1 MTLGLS
7 TNSRRGASRWS
18 LAALLLTGA
27 ALTAPLTLA
36 DGPPETGETT
46 TSTTTSEKSVYVV
59 RGDFSGEDKAG
70 YEIRDEDGVK
80 TYLRVN
86 RDGTTENLT
95 REELEAEY
103 DIDIDALISQRP
115 PMPPNGMRFPGEP
128 GLQSMTPPPPP
139 PPGVHTMIIRKSG
152 DGQNGSYEVEV
163 EDGVKQIFR
172 IEEDGT
178 RTQLSADEMG
188 DVQELET
195 IVIRGDARFLDT
207 DRETQ
212 FRSSTDNRDMTN
224 WVSKDGK
231 ARTFTF
237 TQSGDASPMMAEGR
251 LRAAQSMLESTDK
264 IMADLRET
272 AQGDAEKDLRDAVRE
287 LEKARKALE
296 KARAALEKSGDR

>member
-1 MTLGLS
+1 
-7 TNSRRGASRWS
+7 
-18 LAALLLTGA
+18 
-27 ALTAPLTLA
+27 
-36 DGPPETGETT
+36 
-46 TSTTTSEKSVYVV
+46 V

-80 TYLRVN
+80 TYLRVS
-86 RDGTTENLT
+86 RDGTTEKLT

-103 DIDIDALISQRP
+103 DIDVDALISQRP

-128 GLQSMTPPPPP
+128 GLKSMTPLTPPS
-139 PPGVHTMIIRKSG
+139 VRTMIIKKSG
-152 DGQNGSYEVEV
+152 DNTTGSYEVNV
-163 EDGVKQIFR
+163 EDGKKQVFR
-172 IEEDGT
+172 IEEDGS
-178 RTQLSADEMG
+178 RTQLSADEIG
-188 DVQELET
+188 EVHELET
-195 IVIRGDARFLDT
+195 IVIRGNSLFPDANSEARLRPFT
-207 DRETQ
+207 D
-212 FRSSTDNRDMTN
+212 SRDMTN
-224 WVSKDGK
+224 WISKDGE

-237 TQSGDASPMMAEGR
+237 TQSGDASPMMARGH